1 MIEGNLTPSNNP
13 RVSEFLETQS
23 YELSSLRS
31 LTSPEGLTGPMALRN
46 PACPC
51 VTRKRALAP
60 WPGRPIDP
68 LSPLK
73 GAYPLQ
79 TTPKFQNILEI
90 PKRQVSSIYS
100 MTSKGLSPLWPISV
114 LRQLL
119 PKSCYPL
126 DESTPFPP
134 NPLMAGLEPVEI
146 PSRGG
151 HPTQGY
157 NQGNRYFQD
166 GQYEKAIE
174 SYEEALRSGVENG
187 NLFYNLGNS
196 YYKDGQIGK
205 AIWAYEK
212 AKAFSPRDGDV
223 TFNLQL
229 LRSLLEDKPEVSSG
243 GMIKLFIQL
252 PGFFTLDE
260 LSWGESLLY
269 LLLTL
274 SIIVYLLSFKPG
286 LRRTMKYLFAIFVPL
301 FLICL
306 LLFAARLYELNFK
319 ERAIILSRQLDARSG
334 PGDDYTRILTLHEG
348 IEVEIKQSREG
359 WCLIKL
365 PNGLGGW
372 IEEGSLLRI

>member
-1 MIEGNLTPSNNP
+1 
-13 RVSEFLETQS
+13 
-23 YELSSLRS
+23 
-31 LTSPEGLTGPMALRN
+31 
-46 PACPC
+46 
-51 VTRKRALAP
+51 
-60 WPGRPIDP
+60 
-68 LSPLK
+68 
-73 GAYPLQ
+73 
-79 TTPKFQNILEI
+79 
-90 PKRQVSSIYS
+90 
-100 MTSKGLSPLWPISV
+100 
-114 LRQLL
+114 
-119 PKSCYPL
+119 
-126 DESTPFPP
+126 
-134 NPLMAGLEPVEI
+134 MAGLKPVEI

-174 SYEEALRSGVENG
+174 SYEETLRSGVENG
-187 NLFYNLGNS
+187 NLFYNLGNA

-212 AKAFSPRDGDV
+212 AKALSPRDGDV